1 MKKRYAFILVA
12 LCLSGF
18 KSSAQESIIGDIN
31 YGLLEKYI
39 QAAKEYYPKRK
50 VNEFQ
55 TNSAKASVTIA
66 TLSYLDLFSA
76 SYFYRPNGGVSSG
89 TTGGSS
95 GSVNQ
100 GSTFITGNGVQ
111 YGISLNLANF
121 LQKPFLVRKAKDDY
135 RVAQL
140 QAQDYDITLVSEV
153 KKRYYT
159 YVQMVSQLKIKTLTA
174 QDNYGV
180 AENARRRFEKG
191 EIQLDAYNASRTQL
205 ADSNT
210 SKIQTEV
217 TYLLAKDALEEI
229 IGQKLSDIK

>member
-76 SYFYRPNGGVSSG
+76 SYFYRPNNNGNVGTVPTNNGG
-89 TTGGSS
+89 TT
-95 GSVNQ
+95 VAL
-100 GSTFITGNGVQ
+100 GNGVQ